1 MIDYDLTKIKGIV
14 FDVDGVL
21 SPTVIPMYPDGEPMR
36 MVNVKDGYAMQLAV
50 KKGLLI
56 AILSGARTHA
66 VQVRFENLGVS
77 DVLLGVPVKLPVF
90 EQWMSTHGLK
100 AEQVA
105 YVGDD
110 IPDLQVMH
118 AAGRRR
124 SRGAAG
130 SRLCEP
136 LPGWLRR
143 GPRPAGAGDEGAGIV
158 ARRPSC
164 IRLVTSWRMP
174 GVDSTRQVPNVL
186 TI

>member
-118 AAGRRR
+118 AAGLAVAPADAAPEVRQ
-124 SRGAAG
+124 AAG
-130 SRLCEP
+130 YVSPCQ
-136 LPGWLRR
+136 G
-143 GPRPAGAGDEGAGIV
+143 GHGV
-158 ARRPSC
+158 ARD
-164 IRLVTSWRMP
+164 LLE
-174 GVDSTRQVPNVL
+174 QVMRAQGL
-186 TI
+186 WLDDHHAFGW

>member
-118 AAGRRR
+118 AAGLAVAPAD
-124 SRGAAG
+124 AAPEV
-130 SRLCEP
+130 RQV
-136 LPGWLRR
+136 
-143 GPRPAGAGDEGAGIV
+143 AGYVSPCQGGHGV
-158 ARRPSC
+158 ARD
-164 IRLVTSWRMP
+164 LLE
-174 GVDSTRQVPNVL
+174 QVMRAQGL
-186 TI
+186 WLDDHHAFGW

>member
-56 AILSGARTHA
+56 AILSGARTRA

-118 AAGRRR
+118 AAGLAVAPADAAPELRQ
-124 SRGAAG
+124 AAG
-130 SRLCEP
+130 YVSPCQ
-136 LPGWLRR
+136 G
-143 GPRPAGAGDEGAGIV
+143 GYGV
-158 ARRPSC
+158 ARD
-164 IRLVTSWRMP
+164 LLE
-174 GVDSTRQVPNVL
+174 QVMRAQGL
-186 TI
+186 WLDDHHAFGW

>member
-56 AILSGARTHA
+56 AILSGARTRA

-118 AAGRRR
+118 AAGLAVAPADAAPEVRQ
-124 SRGAAG
+124 AAG
-130 SRLCEP
+130 YVSPCQ
-136 LPGWLRR
+136 G
-143 GPRPAGAGDEGAGIV
+143 GYGV
-158 ARRPSC
+158 ARD
-164 IRLVTSWRMP
+164 LLE
-174 GVDSTRQVPNVL
+174 QVMRAQGL
-186 TI
+186 WLDDHHAFGW